1 MERIVRRLRV
11 LEYIGTE
18 DFIAASLDN
27 RAVKG
32 MMKTQNGTI
41 REALLGDTNE
51 LLGYHTKL
59 EHGDELDAALV
70 LAHRD
75 SIR

>member
-1 MERIVRRLRV
+1 MERIVRRIRI

-18 DFIAASLDN
+18 DFVNHSLES
-27 RAVKG
+27 RSVKIE
-32 MMKTQNGTI
+32 MKTQNGTI
-41 REALLGDTNE
+41 KEAILGETSE

-59 EHGDELDAALV
+59 EHGDELDTELI
-70 LAHRD
+70 LSHRD